1 MGLEVVVLR
10 EHAGADEFLLED
22 IDKVQQVFGLAA
34 ADVVDSIRRDGKP
47 VLAVLL
53 FRGFAHDADDA
64 FHDVIDI
71 GEIASAVAVVVDLDG
86 LALEQLVREAEI
98 GHVRTPCRTV
108 DGEEAE
114 TRGRDVVKFGIAV
127 GEEFVAFLGGRIQ
140 AHRIIHPVVRAE
152 RDFLVA
158 AVHTAGTGIDQVL
171 YRMMSAGLQDVVES
185 DHVALD
191 IGIRIL
197 DAIADTS
204 LSGKVHYDIEM
215 VFLEEAV
222 DEGLVGEVAFDKL
235 VGMPFG
241 GIGLPLDDTQAIL
254 LE

>member
-86 LALEQLVREAEI
+86 LAFQQLVREPEI
-98 GHVRTPCRTV
+98 GHVRAARRAV

-114 TRGRDVVKFGIAV
+114 ARGRDIVKLGIAV
-127 GEEFVAFLGGRIQ
+127 CE
-140 AHRIIHPVVRAE
+140 
-152 RDFLVA
+152 
-158 AVHTAGTGIDQVL
+158 
-171 YRMMSAGLQDVVES
+171 
-185 DHVALD
+185 
-191 IGIRIL
+191 
-197 DAIADTS
+197 
-204 LSGKVHYDIEM
+204 
-215 VFLEEAV
+215 
-222 DEGLVGEVAFDKL
+222 
-235 VGMPFG
+235 
-241 GIGLPLDDTQAIL
+241 
-254 LE
+254 

>member
-71 GEIASAVAVVVDLDG
+71 GEIPSAVAVVVDLDG
-86 LALEQLVREAEI
+86 LAFQQCVRESEI
-98 GHVRTPCRTV
+98 GHVRAARRAV

-114 TRGRDVVKFGIAV
+114 ARGRDIVKLGIAV
-127 GEEFVAFLGGRIQ
+127 CE
-140 AHRIIHPVVRAE
+140 
-152 RDFLVA
+152 
-158 AVHTAGTGIDQVL
+158 
-171 YRMMSAGLQDVVES
+171 
-185 DHVALD
+185 
-191 IGIRIL
+191 
-197 DAIADTS
+197 
-204 LSGKVHYDIEM
+204 
-215 VFLEEAV
+215 
-222 DEGLVGEVAFDKL
+222 
-235 VGMPFG
+235 
-241 GIGLPLDDTQAIL
+241 
-254 LE
+254 

>member
-158 AVHTAGTGIDQVL
+158 AVHTAGAGIDQVL
-171 YRMMSAGLQDVVES
+171 DPAVPGISGRSGDAVIRVPARLQDVVEP
-185 DHVALD
+185 DHIALD
-191 IGIRIL
+191 VRIRVL
-197 DAIADTS
+197 DAVPDAR
-204 LSGKVHYDIEM
+204 LGR
-215 VFLEEAV
+215 
-222 DEGLVGEVAFDKL
+222 
-235 VGMPFG
+235 
-241 GIGLPLDDTQAIL
+241 
-254 LE
+254 